1 MDFFARLSKCC
12 GWGLSLDSSYNC
24 VSPSVPGLESVFHQ
38 AFKDQVADGVKVE
51 VEDNWGGC
59 PAHRRA
65 VLDIVNIPEDK
76 NSADYA
82 VRDLSINSATSSP
95 LVRLGVEKI
104 SSECVELSSDLKTLI
119 SLVCLEQPGSKS
131 RAVVKC
137 CAPGWM
143 LSSTGLD
150 CELRPGPRDGMSVT
164 NMTEELGN
172 ITLELGNMTL
182 ELGNTSCP
190 LGTVPT
196 RHPVTSKLSDGRI
209 LSESSL
215 LTNQYHCLDR
225 TEDASLAAVVC
236 SPPSCADLE
245 PEAECVSKCCAE
257 DQIIHLLTDLEGG
270 EEVMCV
276 APDNNNMLWRTT
288 DLHDTDLVRIETTN
302 TVLSTHFLD
311 RDQQHCHTLLVQ
323 LRNTSQLLVSN
334 GSLYQPDR
342 GFVNQF
348 CIDNA
353 VTSHGEVLEMIV
365 ECHDVTQEP
374 EHVELSNISCL
385 EKHSGTFRLVNTIS
399 CSVSIVFLTITGLV
413 YLLVPDLNNL
423 HGKIILNNVLSITCL
438 TVYLIIIYNTK
449 HIFSDVLCILLG
461 YFGYFSTISMFSWMT
476 IMSFDLFWMF
486 KQPKVPR
493 RDSKIRKFLLYSV
506 LAWGTSG
513 LATLGV
519 FLADTDSKVTL
530 SDTIK
535 PNIGRGK
542 CFLQNSSHGIFLHLP
557 IFIFML
563 VNGIFYLVTVL
574 VLYR

>member
-1 MDFFARLSKCC
+1 M
-12 GWGLSLDSSYNC
+12 
-24 VSPSVPGLESVFHQ
+24 
-38 AFKDQVADGVKVE
+38 ADGVKVE

-82 VRDLSINSATSSP
+82 VNDLSINSATSSP
-95 LVRLGVEKI
+95 LVRLGVEEI
-104 SSECVELSSDLKTLI
+104 SSKCVELSSDLKTLI

-164 NMTEELGN
+164 NMTEELGNITLELGNMTLELGNMTLELGNITLELGNMTEELGN

-257 DQIIHLLTDLEGG
+257 DQILHILTDHEGG
-270 EEVMCV
+270 EELMCV
-276 APDNNNMLWRTT
+276 APDDNNMLWRTT
-288 DLHDTDLVRIETTN
+288 DLHDTDLARIETTN
-302 TVLSTHFLD
+302 TVLSTDFLD

-353 VTSHGEVLEMIV
+353 VTSQGEVMEMIV

-374 EHVELSNISCL
+374 EHVELSNSSCL